1 MNRCPGARVPCRC
14 APTPTPG
21 PDERTRVRKKESEP
35 ATGLVREL
43 LRTHHQMLAVLAF
56 SFVISGVTVGYDLL
70 VAQPHHERY
79 VDLAIETQN
88 SRIGVLE
95 QAAALRGWLAT
106 DDDKYLA
113 DFSAAE
119 AGADRALGRVV
130 RGVSGDDT
138 SGLTDAVVR
147 TATARTAWS
156 VWAESMIEK
165 DLAASRDRAVIQD
178 ELRTG
183 RTLLRDFL
191 DANDESAELTIE
203 EQQAALDHMRH
214 VLLAGFLPFVAV
226 LIATA
231 VSTVRRRRTV
241 DRQVVTPFKGLLH
254 TIERLQAGDLAARS
268 AASGVY
274 ELNQI
279 ADALAGLATSAD
291 NARQEATAR
300 ERRLALLATRFE
312 TVTRVGREISGSLS
326 VRYVASTVTS
336 AASDLTG
343 GPTTLWL
350 RSEDQAFHA
359 VSRSDDRHGVTPPAE
374 LRPSEAVA
382 VAAAEARTATGDGH
396 RAYPLV
402 LAGMVVSVL
411 EAPNTAV
418 DPDTEQV
425 LEVLLSTAAAA
436 LESAHLHSA
445 TKELAHVDA
454 LTRLPN
460 RRRFDGDIE
469 AEWDRCRRYG
479 RPLSMIMLDLDHF
492 KALNDEHGHVYGDEV
507 LRATSSALTEVM
519 RASDTAYRYGGEEF
533 AILLRETGLED
544 AEEVAERLRAA
555 VAAFEAARPGVRV
568 TASLGVAERLSTM
581 SHHTELVAKADTA
594 LYAAKNR
601 GRDRVV
607 VADGQPQPA

>member
-1 MNRCPGARVPCRC
+1 MPVPNKDCE
-14 APTPTPG
+14 P
-21 PDERTRVRKKESEP
+21 RT
-35 ATGLVREL
+35 ALVREL
-43 LRTHHQMLAVLAF
+43 LRSHHLMLGVLAF

-70 VAQPHHERY
+70 VAQPRHERH
-79 VDLAIETQN
+79 VGLATETRN
-88 SRIGVLE
+88 SRISVLE
-95 QAAALRGWLAT
+95 QATALRGWLAT
-106 DDDKYLA
+106 ADDRYLA

-119 AGADRALGRVV
+119 EDADRALGRGL
-130 RGVSGDDT
+130 RGASGDT
-138 SGLTDAVVR
+138 MSGLTDAVVR
-147 TATARTAWS
+147 TAMARTAWN
-156 VWAESMIEK
+156 VWAESVIDK
-165 DLAASRDRAVIQD
+165 GLAAVRDREVIRD
-178 ELRTG
+178 ELATG
-183 RTLLRDFL
+183 SALLDDFL
-191 DANDESAELTIE
+191 AANDRSDELMSA
-203 EQQAALDHMRH
+203 EQQATLDHMRH
-214 VLLAGFLPFVAV
+214 AMLAGFLPFVAV
-226 LIATA
+226 LIAA
-231 VSTVRRRRTV
+231 AASTVRRRRAL
-241 DRQVVTPFKGLLH
+241 DREVVAPIKGLLH
-254 TIERLQAGDLAARS
+254 TIERLQAGELGTRS
-268 AASGVY
+268 APSEVY
-274 ELNQI
+274 ELDQI
-279 ADALAGLATSAD
+279 GDALAGLASSLDT
-291 NARQEATAR
+291 ARQEAKTR
-300 ERRLALLATRFE
+300 EGRLAWLAARFE
-312 TVTRVGREISGSLS
+312 SVTRVGREISGSLS

-350 RSEDQAFHA
+350 RGEDQAFRA
-359 VSRSDDRHGVTPPAE
+359 VSRSDDPHGVTPPAE

-382 VAAAEARTATGDGH
+382 VAAAEARTAAGDGR

-411 EAPNTAV
+411 EAPSTDV
-418 DPDTEQV
+418 DPDAEQV

-445 TKELAHVDA
+445 AKELADVDA

-469 AEWDRCRRYG
+469 AEWERCRRYG

-507 LRATSSALTEVM
+507 LRATSSALTKVL
-519 RASDTAYRYGGEEF
+519 RTSDTAYRYGGEEF

-544 AEEVAERLRAA
+544 AEEVAERLRDA
-555 VAAFEAARPGVRV
+555 VAALEVARPGVRV

-581 SHHTELVAKADTA
+581 SHQTELVTKADTA